1 MLNHNLIFNSHNVS
15 NPLGTMGLFEGLTDK
30 DDGPFRRPRLL
41 LFVFSFIY
49 GNFSNGVVSNLRR
62 IDFEAEIKVN
72 QEIKVK
78 DMATEIS
85 ILLLLFTINL

>member
-1 MLNHNLIFNSHNVS
+1 MK
-15 NPLGTMGLFEGLTDK
+15 TDK
-30 DDGPFRRPRLL
+30 TERSTNIVIEGD
-41 LFVFSFIY
+41 V
-49 GNFSNGVVSNLRR
+49 VVSNLRR

>member
-1 MLNHNLIFNSHNVS
+1 MILVDFLDILLI
-15 NPLGTMGLFEGLTDK
+15 LDK
-30 DDGPFRRPRLL
+30 K
-41 LFVFSFIY
+41 
-49 GNFSNGVVSNLRR
+49 GVVSNLRR